1 MTTKVTKESLAEKIK
16 YLESVSKLGLSMN
29 EEYQLKAYRLLI
41 GLLEYEPVHMPYTG
55 GGNFYG
61 YGFHRV
67 GDETCEL
74 DIEEV
79 FLAKIKGSWL

>member
-1 MTTKVTKESLAEKIK
+1 MSKVTKESLAEKIK

-29 EEYQLKAYRLLI
+29 EEYQLNAYRLLI
-41 GLLEYEPVHMPYTG
+41 DLLEYEPVHMPYTG

-79 FLAKIKGSWL
+79 FLAKIKGPAI